1 MRMRVLVR
9 CSASIIT
16 LVLTPA
22 LAHAQNAAAPAPAA
36 DATANDVA
44 SGDEIVVKGYKKAL
58 ESQQNI
64 RRDSSQTVDA
74 IVADDIGKL
83 PDVAVSDTAA
93 RIPGVQVER
102 GGGEASRVLVRGLPD
117 YATTY
122 NGREIF
128 TAETRT
134 VALQDFPSGLI
145 GAIEVYK
152 TSSADLI
159 EPGLAGLVNVRS
171 RRPFDFKGF
180 ELAGSAWGVYTY
192 EKDKIMPNGNLL
204 ISNRWAAG
212 EGEFGALIGVSYTR
226 LNYLDSTRSNTD
238 FVAGGGPAGTRFPDI
253 QRITYGEG
261 DRARPS
267 VNFALQYSPHTG
279 LEFYVEGLWQG
290 FRNKLSDRET
300 SVPLWGGSGFSNT
313 TTQAGRPD
321 LLKSGTVTNPFR
333 PDGFQGGTLNK
344 TDTYQIAAGG
354 SLDAGPLKVST
365 DLAYTSSTFT
375 GSTASVDFAFAN
387 RQTVTFD
394 NNTSNSDGGAEFSF
408 ANFDPA
414 NPANYVYRGF
424 YEEAQQAKGKDVQ
437 ARIDFDYDTG
447 ISALPTIQAG
457 VRYTNR
463 DAHREFGNR
472 YWAFEG
478 LRKPF
483 SSVPLDYQLFSPG
496 FRGSGAQTGY
506 RTWLAPT
513 YQSIRTNLVALRQF
527 NMALGGTAFGPN
539 TDSAPTPDPLQTWD
553 ASEQNTSAYL
563 QAKYEFDLG
572 GDVTVD
578 GLIGVRYAHS
588 DLSLSGTQ
596 LVIPAGGGPG
606 VLTPTDIKRK
616 FDDWLPNVSARVRF
630 SPQWQI
636 RLAFSQTRTKPSF
649 TDLRASGTLD
659 QPPTCLSQAPVPQN
673 CFQTGNGG
681 NPYLNPLHSDNYDAS
696 LEYYFARNGFI
707 TLSIFQRNLNGFI
720 ENSVFQGQ
728 TPAGIPL
735 RLNAPINSG
744 AGKISGFEV
753 QGSTFF
759 DFIGLPQVGVQANLT
774 HLNAHA
780 DFSYDTGVSGGVQ
793 QVDVVNRPLLG
804 VSNWSYNIIGIVEVG
819 GFSGRLAYNWRSKFP
834 LTYQRRFDH
843 LYTEEANPTSR
854 LDLSLNY
861 KVFDN
866 FTLFGDWTN
875 ILKKPFT
882 STLTRTD
889 VTPPNGAPTGFV
901 ATFPRVV
908 RYEEYEGLWFP
919 NSQPDAYRKKW
930 VSSYSHQCGVW

>member
-9 CSASIIT
+9 CSASIAA

-22 LAHAQNAAAPAPAA
+22 VAHAQNASTPPAT
-36 DATANDVA
+36 ATANAAADDTVDGA
-44 SGDEIVVKGYKKAL
+44 TIVVQGYRKAL
-58 ESQQNI
+58 QSQQNI
-64 RRDSSQTVDA
+64 RRDANQTIDA
-74 IVADDIGKL
+74 IVAEDIGKL

-102 GGGEASRVLVRGLPD
+102 GGGEAGRVLVRGLPD

-180 ELAGSAWGVYTY
+180 QIAGSAWGLYTY
-192 EKDKIMPNGNLL
+192 EKNKITPNGNLL
-204 ISNRWAAG
+204 VSNRWAAG

-261 DRARPS
+261 DRIRPS
-267 VNFALQYSPHTG
+267 VNFALQYSPHNG

-313 TTQAGRPD
+313 QTQPGRPD
-321 LLKSGTVTNPFR
+321 LLQFGTVTNPFR

-344 TDTYQIAAGG
+344 TDTYQIAVGG
-354 SLDAGPLKVST
+354 SWDTGALKVST
-365 DLAYTSSTFT
+365 DLAYTDSTFT

-387 RQTVTFD
+387 RQTITF
-394 NNTSNSDGGAEFSF
+394 NNNISGNDGGPEFSF

-414 NPANYVYRGF
+414 NAANYVYRGF
-424 YEEAQQAKGKDVQ
+424 YEEAQQARGKDVQ
-437 ARIDFDYDTG
+437 ARLDFDYDTG
-447 ISALPTIQAG
+447 MSALPKIQAG
-457 VRYTNR
+457 VRYTDR

-478 LRKPF
+478 LGKPF
-483 SSVPLDYQLFSPG
+483 SSVPLTYQLFSPG
-496 FRGSGAQTGY
+496 FRGSNAQTGY

-513 YQSIRTNLVALRQF
+513 YQSIRDNLVALRKF

-553 ASEQNTSAYL
+553 AGEQNIAAYL
-563 QAKYEFDLG
+563 QAKYQFDLG

-578 GLIGVRYAHS
+578 GQIGVRYAHS
-588 DLSLSGTQ
+588 ALSLSGTQ
-596 LVIPAGGGPG
+596 LVIPAGGGAG
-606 VLTPTDIKRK
+606 VLTPTAVKRT
-616 FDDWLPNVSARVRF
+616 FNDWLPSVSARVRF
-630 SPQWQI
+630 SPQWQL
-636 RLAFSQTRTKPSF
+636 RLAFSQTRTKPAF

-659 QPPTCLSQAPVPQN
+659 QPPVCLSQTPIPQN
-673 CFQTGNGG
+673 CFQTGSGG
-681 NPYLNPLHSDNYDAS
+681 NPYLNPLHSNNYDAS
-696 LEYYFARNGFI
+696 IEYYFARNGFL
-707 TLSIFQRNLNGFI
+707 TASVFHRDLNGFI

-728 TPAGIPL
+728 TSTGVPL

-759 DFIGLPQVGVQANLT
+759 DFIGVPQLGIQGNVTYLDANA
-774 HLNAHA
+774 N
-780 DFSYDTGVSGGVQ
+780 FSYDAGLVGGVQ
-793 QVDVVNRPLLG
+793 KVDVVNRPLLG
-804 VSNWSYNIIGIVEVG
+804 VSNWSYNIIGIVEAG
-819 GFSGRLAYNWRSKFP
+819 GFSGRLAYNWRGKFP
-834 LTYQRRFDH
+834 LTYQRRGDH
-843 LYTEEANPTSR
+843 LYTEQANPVSR
-854 LDLSLNY
+854 LDLSLSY
-861 KVFDN
+861 KLFDN
-866 FTLFGDWTN
+866 LTLFGDWTN
-875 ILKKPFT
+875 ILRKPFT

-908 RYEEYEGLWFP
+908 RYEE
-919 NSQPDAYRKKW
+919 STM
-930 VSSYSHQCGVW
+930 SMGVRFSF